1 MIDNEG
7 NLVSDPKITMNNF
20 QLYFENLLNI
30 QTHHEIDNANGIW
43 EQDEGQMYATVEPEV
58 PERRTYFGRIKA
70 IVESLKNNK
79 APGEDNI
86 NAELF
91 KLVGKTYIKSL
102 QLYGREKNLRRIGTP
117 LLFVQSTKKGILRK

>member
-1 MIDNEG
+1 MFFEKCKSVKDGFKSHTYPMIDNEG

-70 IVESLKNNK
+70 IVESLR
-79 APGEDNI
+79 
-86 NAELF
+86 
-91 KLVGKTYIKSL
+91 TIKH
-102 QLYGREKNLRRIGTP
+102 QERTI
-117 LLFVQSTKKGILRK
+117 